1 MFSSPWEYCYGCLV
15 GLMCSR
21 SFFLYFI
28 SALGLTLVILFPF
41 CLFAQN
47 VPPSVEVV
55 PTSVRYSSVITDGVN
70 VSATFEA
77 RSTALVNGVRYYT
90 VPVDISA
97 STLGSLAKAAVRRG
111 MAFYNVY
118 SMLSGL
124 INGAGWVIDELTHE
138 VMSGP
143 ALKEIPIGTFAW
155 WWQRPGDGHVFYSVT
170 PQGLIAPINAYQGSL
185 SPPQPLVV
193 SSNVSSIA
201 SERWIYHLEGGGEY
215 IGHLSKT
222 SESVPDYS
230 SGLPPSVILDT
241 DLGQLVRSDPSTVNS
256 VLTDSQTGAVLLTP
270 EIVSALNKLRRSL
283 EDEFKASHAPDQP
296 PSSGGASPPR
306 SGTAWPS
313 FCSWASVVCDFID
326 WVRSDDFLKKPLVPP
341 DVPYVDKLPQAKTW
355 SSGLG
360 EGACP
365 SPTTLPIEFSGYKT
379 SVEISHQPFCDFA
392 GLIRPVV
399 IVIATI
405 LAAYIAGGFRGVKNV

>member
-1 MFSSPWEYCYGCLV
+1 MFSSPLEHCYGCLV

-28 SALGLTLVILFPF
+28 SALGLTLVISFPF

-77 RSTALVNGVRYYT
+77 RSSGLVNGVRYYT
-90 VPVDISA
+90 VPVDIST

-143 ALKEIPIGTFAW
+143 ALKEIPVGTVAW

-193 SSNVSSIA
+193 SSNVSSI
-201 SERWIYHLEGGGEY
+201 SSDRWIYHLEGGGEY

-230 SGLPPSVILDT
+230 SGSPPSVILDT

-283 EDEFKASHAPDQP
+283 EDDLKASHAPDQQ

-379 SVEISHQPFCDFA
+379 SVEISYQPFCDFA
-392 GLIRPVV
+392 ALMRPVV

>member
-1 MFSSPWEYCYGCLV
+1 
-15 GLMCSR
+15 MCSR

-97 STLGSLAKAAVRRG
+97 LTLGSLAKAAVRRG

-170 PQGLIAPINAYQGSL
+170 PQGLIAPMNAYQGSL

-193 SSNVSSIA
+193 SSNVSSIS
-201 SERWIYHLEGGGEY
+201 SEMWIYHLEGGGEY
-215 IGHLSKT
+215 IGHLGKI

-283 EDEFKASHAPDQP
+283 EDELKASHAPDQP
-296 PSSGGASPPR
+296 PSSGGASPHVLVRLGPL
-306 SGTAWPS
+306 
-313 FCSWASVVCDFID
+313 FVVGRVLF
-326 WVRSDDFLKKPLVPP
+326 
-341 DVPYVDKLPQAKTW
+341 
-355 SSGLG
+355 
-360 EGACP
+360 
-365 SPTTLPIEFSGYKT
+365 
-379 SVEISHQPFCDFA
+379 
-392 GLIRPVV
+392 V
-399 IVIATI
+399 ILLT
-405 LAAYIAGGFRGVKNV
+405 G